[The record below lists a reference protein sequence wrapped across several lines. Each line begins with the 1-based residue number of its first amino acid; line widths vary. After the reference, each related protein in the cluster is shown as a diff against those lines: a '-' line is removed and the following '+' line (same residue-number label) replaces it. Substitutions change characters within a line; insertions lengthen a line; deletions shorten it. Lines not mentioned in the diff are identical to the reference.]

1 MKQAILITAYK
12 DLNFISN
19 IIQYFD
25 DDFDFYIHIDKKCTE
40 DITFL
45 QNDTRVHVYRK
56 YRIEWGGS
64 NHIFAI
70 LLLMKEAYR
79 IGKYGFYHLITG
91 SDFPIKPLSEFKAY
105 FENHRNDNFIEYFQ
119 LPQVNWG
126 YDGGYNRIC
135 YYSLA
140 LNLFDFRGKWGGINH
155 NIVRIQKALKLK
167 RSFKFFGEKLWGG
180 GTYWSL
186 GTSGM
191 ESVLFYLAKNPKYIK
206 RFKYT
211 AVGEEIFFQ
220 TILLNELE
228 LKPLNNSLR
237 YIIWSGDDVGP
248 QTLTIKDFESVLQSN
263 SFFARKFES
272 EKSIELM
279 KVLVAQND
287 KRKNE

>member
-12 DLNFISN
+12 DLDFILN
-19 IIQYFD
+19 IIDYFD
-25 DDFDFYIHIDKKCTE
+25 SDFEFFIHVDKKCKE

-45 QNDTRVHVYRK
+45 QNDSRMHVYSK

-70 LLLMKEAYR
+70 LLLMREAYNT
-79 IGKYGFYHLITG
+79 GKYGFYHLITA
-91 SDFPIKPLSEFKAY
+91 SDFPIKPLYEFKSH
-105 FENHRNDNFIEYFQ
+105 FEKYRNDNFIEYFQ
-119 LPQVNWG
+119 LPQLNWG

-140 LNLFDFRGKWGGINH
+140 LNLFDFRGKWGKINH
-155 NIVRIQKALKLK
+155 NIVRVQKALKFK
-167 RSFKFFGEKLWGG
+167 RSFNFFDEKLWGG

-186 GTSGM
+186 SVSGM
-191 ESVLFYLAKNPKYIK
+191 ESIVFYLDKNPKYIK

-228 LKPLNNSLR
+228 HKPQNNSLR
-237 YIIWSGDDVGP
+237 YIIWSNNDIGP
-248 QTLTIKDFESVLQSN
+248 KTLGLEDFESISKSN
-263 SFFARKFES
+263 CFFARKFDA
-272 EKSIELM
+272 EKSIKLM
-279 KVLVAQND
+279 KLLVAQND
-287 KRKNE
+287 ISKN